1 MMNDIMTSIKQV
13 DGGCVIKSGDT
24 ASVFEFEILGDDGLK
39 KDLSGTGKLAIF
51 NAKKVIL
58 YEDVSVESGCFNFK
72 FKDAVD
78 PGRYKLELKLD
89 GFIFPTD
96 EFKIRVRPS
105 FNPSA
110 SIPSNTEDPK

>member
-1 MMNDIMTSIKQV
+1 M
-13 DGGCVIKSGDT
+13 
-24 ASVFEFEILGDDGLK
+24 GDDGLK

-58 YEDVSVESGCFNFK
+58 YEDVSVESGRFSFR
-72 FKDAVD
+72 FKDVVD

-105 FNPSA
+105 FNPANSVPE
-110 SIPSNTEDPK
+110 STEDPK

>member
-1 MMNDIMTSIKQV
+1 MNDIMTSIKQV

-39 KDLSGTGKLAIF
+39 KDLSGIGKLAIF

-58 YEDVSVESGCFNFK
+58 YEDVSVES
-72 FKDAVD
+72 
-78 PGRYKLELKLD
+78 GRYKLELKLD

-105 FNPSA
+105 FNPSD
-110 SIPSNTEDPK
+110 SIPSNAEDPK